1 VNGPPRTET
10 GPQAREFRD
19 AFGAFATGV
28 AVVTAQG
35 PDGPVGLTT
44 NAVASVSL
52 DPPLFLVCF
61 AVSSRTLTVVREAG
75 ALAVSVLRASQQPMA
90 VAFASKHDPADKF
103 HGIAL
108 EHVGGVPAIGG
119 AAAVVS
125 GTIEHLVPAGDHEIA
140 ICRAVE
146 VRHDGSAQPLLF
158 HRGQFGELAEDVQEW
173 PVA

>member
-1 VNGPPRTET
+1 MSADASSVERR
-10 GPQAREFRD
+10 AFRD

-44 NAVASVSL
+44 NAVTSVSL

-61 AVSSRTLTVVREAG
+61 ARTSRTLPVVREAG
-75 ALAVSVLRASQQPMA
+75 ALAVSVLRHTQEPMA

-108 EHVGGVPAIGG
+108 TEVGGVPAIAG

-125 GTIEHLVPAGDHEIA
+125 GTIDEFVHAGDHDIV
-140 ICRAVE
+140 ICRATAIT
-146 VRHDGSAQPLLF
+146 HDEDAEPLLF
-158 HRGQFGELAEDVQEW
+158 HRGRFGELAEPDGDE
-173 PVA
+173 AA